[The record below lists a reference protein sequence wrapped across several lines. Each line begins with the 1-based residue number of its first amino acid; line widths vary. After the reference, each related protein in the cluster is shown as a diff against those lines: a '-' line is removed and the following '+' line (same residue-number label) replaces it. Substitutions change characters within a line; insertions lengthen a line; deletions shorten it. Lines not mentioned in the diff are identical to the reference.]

1 MNVGQIRFIKR
12 ALFTL
17 FLGCGAYVGYHLW
30 QGVRSRGRSTVDI
43 IDEPQNPT
51 SRGVELEQLDSAGR
65 TAWTLKAAE
74 SVGHTQSGQQFR
86 DVEILFNTGD
96 DETPIVVTADHCV
109 IGADRTV
116 HLEGNV
122 VVHDDTTV
130 RLEANTLEF
139 GRFPDRVWSTEPV
152 KYEKKGL
159 SGEAGS
165 MHYVIKRGELDFSDG
180 VRMTLQEDGAAPV
193 RIVSEIAHMRR
204 NQHWVQ
210 YVDDV
215 RVRQKNRSLS
225 ANDLQLFLDDDNQ
238 EITRVEA
245 YENVDLRMRVTTKT
259 ESPDSEDSEDS
270 QLLLTSEP
278 GMKQLVTDRLEMLFR
293 PGGENLERVRAR
305 EGGKLI
311 MRLPVNAV
319 DGYDKRLEGHTLAF
333 DFDEDGQ
340 LTALRGRGGV
350 KLVLTPRG
358 PDGGDKKIVT
368 ARQLESDFD
377 PKTGELIEA
386 RCVRSVEFEQSDV
399 RATSERGVLRSADSL
414 LTLTESPRLW
424 DARANLEAE
433 KIEID
438 LDSGN
443 VEGYGDVRSSSLNN
457 SGNNTGDNSGGAGL
471 FPSADENPVY
481 FVAEH
486 MTYDRGED
494 VVVYAGSARGFQG
507 RSRVEAETIRIYQR
521 EGNLVAD
528 GGVRTVFLHNLV
540 EDDASEVEPKPT
552 VTRAATLHYRA
563 LEEVLEYREDVHMRS
578 ADMTLQAASIDVTLK
593 SGGSGVR
600 EIDAKGDVEIETV
613 DGTAAGDHA
622 RYLPEDKSM
631 TITGEDAWLENAG
644 KLTEGKQ
651 LTFFLTDDR
660 ILVDGQEQHR
670 TKTTYSS
677 NPRPF

>member
-12 ALFTL
+12 ALFAL

-30 QGVRSRGRSTVDI
+30 QGVRGRTRSATDI
-43 IDEPQNPT
+43 VDEPRNPT
-51 SRGVELEQLDSAGR
+51 SRGVELEQLDSDGR

-74 SVGHTQSGQQFR
+74 SVGGSESGQQFR
-86 DVEILFNTGD
+86 DVEILFNAGD

-109 IGADRTV
+109 IDANRTV

-139 GRFPDRVWSTEPV
+139 ARFPDRVWSTEPV
-152 KYEKKGL
+152 KYQKKGL
-159 SGEAGS
+159 RGEAGS
-165 MHYVIKRGELDFSDG
+165 MHYVIKRGELDFGDG
-180 VRMTLQEDGAAPV
+180 VRMTLQEDSAAPV
-193 RIVSEIAHMRR
+193 RIVSDIAHMRR

-210 YVDDV
+210 YVDGV

-225 ANDLQLFLDDDNQ
+225 ANDVQLFLDDDNE

-259 ESPDSEDSEDS
+259 ESDDSEDSE
-270 QLLLTSEP
+270 LALTSEP
-278 GMKQLVTDRLEMLFR
+278 GMKQLLTDRLEMLFR
-293 PGGENLERVRAR
+293 PGGEILERVRAR
-305 EGGKLI
+305 EGGTLI
-311 MRLPVNAV
+311 MRLPRNAV

-333 DFDEDGQ
+333 DFDEDGR
-340 LTALRGRGGV
+340 LTTLRGRGGV
-350 KLVLTPRG
+350 KLVLIPRG

-377 PKTGELIEA
+377 PETGELIEA
-386 RCVRSVEFEQSDV
+386 RCVRSVKFEQSDV

-414 LTLTESPRLW
+414 LILTESARLW
-424 DARANLEAE
+424 DPRANLEAE

-443 VEGYGDVRSSSLNN
+443 VEGHGDVRSSSLD
-457 SGNNTGDNSGGAGL
+457 SSGDNSGGSGL
-471 FPSADENPVY
+471 FPSAGKEPVY

-486 MTYDRGED
+486 LAYDRGED
-494 VVVYAGSARGFQG
+494 VAVYTGSARGFQG
-507 RSRVEAETIRIYQR
+507 RNRIEAETIRIYQR
-521 EGNLVAD
+521 EGDLIAD
-528 GGVRTVFLHNLV
+528 GGVRTVFLQNLV
-540 EDDASEVEPKPT
+540 EDDASEEEPKPT
-552 VTRAATLHYRA
+552 VTRAARLHYRA
-563 LEEVLEYREDVHMRS
+563 LEEVLEYREDVRMRS
-578 ADMTLQAASIDVTLK
+578 EEMTLRGASIDVTLE
-593 SGGSGVR
+593 SGGGGVR
-600 EIDAKGDVEIETV
+600 EIYAEGNVEIETV
-613 DGTAAGDHA
+613 DGKAAGDDA

-631 TITGEDAWLENAG
+631 TITGEEAWLENAG

-677 NPRPF
+677 SPRPF